1 MKRTPFIEQMNQ
13 SECGIAC
20 VAMISAYYN
29 KNVSLPALREYM
41 INSRDG
47 NSLYDI
53 NKALKSL
60 SFEVQAFTS
69 DIKSLSQLHLPAII
83 YWGDNHFVIL
93 DKIKNNKYYIVDPS
107 EGRRKLNFN
116 EFEEK
121 YSGYVL
127 QSTPSKD
134 FSTKKEDKLWRPYI
148 KIFLKEK
155 KLIATLILF
164 SLFLQS
170 FVIVVPIVTQFMLDE
185 VLIKNNIGYSNYFL
199 IAIVFFVFN
208 YFLFNLIQNEIS
220 LRLFKN
226 LDFNLSHSYFKHLLK
241 VDYSYFETRTTGDLL
256 YRFSNLRHIR
266 SMLSNQLID
275 LFLNIILLAIIIT
288 YMLIK
293 SFYMSG
299 IILILV
305 SILYLFILI
314 LRPFV
319 HEANRKEL
327 AKDTDL
333 YSHQT
338 ETLSGIL
345 DIKISGSE
353 GYIIQK
359 WYSKY
364 KKFVKAYI
372 YKERVL
378 GFLNSFTTAFTFFM
392 PLLIIWVGIHQ
403 IANNMMSIGELMA
416 FQSLAIYFISTS
428 KNSLMSL
435 DTFFQL
441 KVYLRRIK
449 DVMDTPVERNNSQGD
464 IIDIKGNI
472 RLDKVNFSY
481 SKISEN
487 ILKDIT
493 FNINSGEKIAIVG
506 ASGSGKSTLAKILT
520 GLYQPSE
527 GEIYFENKELSSLN
541 KTKLRKQ
548 IGSVPQEP
556 YLFNESIKKNLTNNN
571 SLISMEKIVEACK
584 VVHIHDEIMDMPMGY
599 ETILSEMGQNL
610 SGGQKQRLAI
620 ARAIISEPNILLLDE
635 ATNSL
640 DSIKEREIE
649 QYLSNLNI
657 TRIVIAHRLSTIR
670 NSDKIIVIENGK
682 VSGEGT
688 HDYLL
693 KTNEYYFNLYSQN
706 QNLDSKGGEKNEK
719 QSRKKSI
726 FKK

>member
-29 KNVSLPALREYM
+29 KNVSLPELREYM

-53 NKALKSL
+53 NKALKLL

-69 DIKSLSQLHLPAII
+69 DSKSLSQLHLPAII
-83 YWGDNHFVIL
+83 YWGNNHFVIL

-107 EGRRKLNFN
+107 EGRRKLDIN

-127 QSTPSKD
+127 QSKPNKD
-134 FSTKKEDKLWRPYI
+134 FSTRKEDKLWSPYI

-155 KLIATLILF
+155 KLIALLIFF

-170 FVIVVPIVTQFMLDE
+170 FVIVVPVVTQFMLDE
-185 VLIKNNIGYSNYFL
+185 VLMKGQIDYSNYFL
-199 IAIVFFVFN
+199 VAIMVFVFN
-208 YFLFNLIQNEIS
+208 YFLFNLFQNEIS

-226 LDFNLSHSYFKHLLK
+226 LDFNLSHSYFNHLLK

-256 YRFSNLRHIR
+256 YRFSNLRNIR

-275 LFLNIILLAIIIT
+275 LFLNIILLSIIIT

-293 SFYMSG
+293 SLYMSG

-305 SILYLFILI
+305 TILYVFILI

-319 HEANRKEL
+319 HEANRNEL

-359 WYSKY
+359 WYSRY
-364 KKFVKAYI
+364 QKFVKAYI
-372 YKERVL
+372 RKERIL
-378 GFLNSFTTAFTFFM
+378 GLLNSFTTAFTFFM
-392 PLLIIWVGIHQ
+392 PLLIIWIGIHQ
-403 IANNMMSIGELMA
+403 ISNNMMSIGELMA
-416 FQSLAIYFISTS
+416 FQSLAIYFINTS
-428 KNSLMSL
+428 KNSIMSL

-449 DVMDTPVERNNSQGD
+449 DVMDTPVEKNNSRGD

-472 RLDKVNFSY
+472 RLEGVNFSY

-493 FNINSGEKIAIVG
+493 FNINAGEKIAIIG

-527 GEIYFENKELSSLN
+527 GKIYFENKDLNSLN

-571 SLISMEKIVEACK
+571 SSISMEKVVEACR
-584 VVHIHDEIMDMPMGY
+584 VVQIHDEIMNMPMGY

-610 SGGQKQRLAI
+610 SGGQRQRLAI
-620 ARAIISEPNILLLDE
+620 ARAIIVEPNILLLDE

-640 DSIKEREIE
+640 DSIKERKIE
-649 QYLSNLNI
+649 QFLSNLNT

-682 VSGEGT
+682 VSGQGT
-688 HDYLL
+688 HNYLL
-693 KTNEYYFNLYSQN
+693 RTNEYYFNLYSQD
-706 QNLDSKGGEKNEK
+706 QNLDLKGGG
-719 QSRKKSI
+719 KK
-726 FKK
+726 